1 MIHAW
6 QTKLLKREN
15 AQIGWHFDDLKISHQ
30 DRTVEDHV
38 INLLELEFAKEAPL
52 TKTRGKIHDYL
63 IMVLDYSIPGMVK
76 IVMKEYVREI
86 ISEAQGAHQL
96 EIICS

>member
-38 INLLELEFAKEAPL
+38 INLLELEFAMEAPL

-63 IMVLDYSIPGMVK
+63 VLVLDFYIPGMVK
-76 IVMKEYVREI
+76 IAMKEYVREI